1 MELQS
6 YLLAQWQSGRVAGS
20 SEAGGDRGREAGGL
34 GGSVAGLECH
44 TLALWL
50 PSYRYVSVEESLWRV
65 ASWKNGTE
73 AGSQGGK
80 EANFQ

>member
-1 MELQS
+1 M
-6 YLLAQWQSGRVAGS
+6 AGS

-50 PSYRYVSVEESLWRV
+50 LSHVRVWKKASGGVQRGRMTQRQGDKVEERQIFNKAV
-65 ASWKNGTE
+65 FY
-73 AGSQGGK
+73 GK
-80 EANFQ
+80 

>member
-1 MELQS
+1 M
-6 YLLAQWQSGRVAGS
+6 AGS

-50 PSYRYVSVEESLWRV
+50 PSHVRVWKKASGGVQRGRMTQGQDDKVEKRQIF
-65 ASWKNGTE
+65 NE
-73 AGSQGGK
+73 AVFCGK
-80 EANFQ
+80 